1 MLKTRHLPV
10 FLRKTPSRATQPY
23 VIFASAFGG
32 SPKILPSYMPISLR
46 REVFEALATRSLT
59 TEYAR
64 LRATPVVCSGPP
76 IFSRRMAQRAKRL
89 TIEEFRPRPQNHL
102 AASFTPWVRF
112 FKSPTIALLRMK
124 IFRPRTASIRAA
136 TVNGAVCCCQE
147 LISGNGS
154 WLRFYKSRQWVRFFK
169 LSKTPK
175 LGFVAQNGLIGNLV
189 PQKTPFLRLLA
200 QNLHAYKAQRF
211 PFGVE

>member
-1 MLKTRHLPV
+1 
-10 FLRKTPSRATQPY
+10 
-23 VIFASAFGG
+23 
-32 SPKILPSYMPISLR
+32 
-46 REVFEALATRSLT
+46 
-59 TEYAR
+59 
-64 LRATPVVCSGPP
+64 
-76 IFSRRMAQRAKRL
+76 
-89 TIEEFRPRPQNHL
+89 
-102 AASFTPWVRF
+102 
-112 FKSPTIALLRMK
+112 
-124 IFRPRTASIRAA
+124 
-136 TVNGAVCCCQE
+136 

-200 QNLHAYKAQRF
+200 QNPHAYKAQRL